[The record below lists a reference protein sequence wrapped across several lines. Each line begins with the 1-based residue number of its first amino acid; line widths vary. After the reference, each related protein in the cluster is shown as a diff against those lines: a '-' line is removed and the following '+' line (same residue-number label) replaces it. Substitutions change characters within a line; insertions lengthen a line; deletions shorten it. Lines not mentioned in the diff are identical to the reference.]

1 MIRNLSEW
9 RKIVSNF
16 CKEVNAE
23 LLFINESDF
32 SFGVDY
38 GNCTLRHI
46 YPDKLYEY
54 YENRKEES
62 KVKV

>member
-1 MIRNLSEW
+1 MHNLSDW
-9 RKIVSNF
+9 RAMVLNF

-38 GNCTLRHI
+38 GNCTFQHI
-46 YPDKLYEY
+46 YPDELYEY
-54 YENRKEES
+54 YKHKKAIES
-62 KVKV
+62 ET